1 MWVLFLSPYFFIHKE
16 YGLVSYFQI
25 HFYSKKKDQRAR
37 VSVFIHKRCSLLKTE
52 FFVYITSRL
61 PLTGESD
68 NLPLGHMWGCW
79 SIGSSFVRPF
89 LLLIPES
96 TTAFGEQSCSFL
108 NVYYVLLTSIVG
120 TLVCWLHFGTTYH
133 RLCRLRNS
141 LMLLLNIFVTT
152 LQIKR
157 FYQLFGPNCVATAT
171 FCTKRTMTLTFYNS
185 TVPTAK
191 DVLVPETLLKKRK
204 SDAQAAEKAA
214 AAKIELR
221 KVSHW

>member
-68 NLPLGHMWGCW
+68 NLPLDHMWGCW

-96 TTAFGEQSCSFL
+96 TTAFGELSCSFL

-120 TLVCWLHFGTTYH
+120 TLVCWLHFGTMYH
-133 RLCRLRNS
+133 RLCGLRNS

-152 LQIKR
+152 HK
-157 FYQLFGPNCVATAT
+157 
-171 FCTKRTMTLTFYNS
+171 
-185 TVPTAK
+185 
-191 DVLVPETLLKKRK
+191 TLLSTLWSKLCCHHNILYQENH
-204 SDAQAAEKAA
+204 DVDLLQ
-214 AAKIELR
+214 
-221 KVSHW
+221 